1 MSGIRAMAPW
11 RGSVVGLMML
21 VAAAVMPVRAVAEPA
36 FDPVELSDAY
46 QLEAL
51 FEIVAQEGRDDAA
64 DIGAEVAGPEGRA
77 GWERTMARLYDP
89 ARLLEVFLSELEQEF
104 PRQPEAF
111 DAAIAFARTTPGAQM
126 VQLEID
132 ARAAMLDADIEQMAR
147 ERLGEA
153 RAADA
158 RTLAFVDAR
167 IEANDLIEGN
177 VSLGLNSALAYFVG
191 FAQTAPDALQPEAGR
206 MMADVWQQEGAIRA
220 EITDWLR
227 AYFLLAY
234 APLDDDA
241 RAAVLDHAASP
252 EGVAFNTAMFN
263 AFDRLFSGLSRAL
276 GAEVGRALAASD
288 L

>member
-1 MSGIRAMAPW
+1 MLGIQAMAW
-11 RGSVVGLMML
+11 SRRSAVALLVT
-21 VAAAVMPVRAVAEPA
+21 VAAAVMSLSAAAEPA
-36 FDPVELSDAY
+36 FEPAELSDAY

-51 FEIVAQEGRDDAA
+51 FEIVAQEGREDAA
-64 DIGAEVAGPEGRA
+64 DIGAEVTGSDGSS
-77 GWERTMARLYDP
+77 GWERAMARLYDP
-89 ARLLEVFLSELEQEF
+89 ARLLENFLSELEQEF

-111 DAAIAFARTTPGAQM
+111 DAAIAFARSTPGAQM
-126 VQLEID
+126 VQLEVD
-132 ARAAMLDADIEQMAR
+132 ARAAMLDPDIEQMAR

-153 RAADA
+153 READA
-158 RTLAFVDAR
+158 GTLAFVDAR

-191 FAQTAPDALQPEAGR
+191 FAQTAPGALQPEAGR
-206 MMADVWQQEGAIRA
+206 IMADVWQQEGAIRA

-234 APLDDDA
+234 APLDDEA

-263 AFDRLFSGLSRAL
+263 AFDRLYSGLSRAL